1 MSDFTA
7 ILLVLA
13 TFGLMMICLLLAI
26 TRAHQRMDEIVAG
39 VANGV
44 PITTKYRWLLL
55 FYDFWG
61 YVSVGAILL
70 IIFAAGFH
78 KAGEL
83 AANPSVGAVA
93 NLCAITCAV
102 AFAGFFVLCLAVTHY
117 MLSILREAEA
127 D

>member
-1 MSDFTA
+1 M
-7 ILLVLA
+7 LA
-13 TFGLMMICLLLAI
+13 TFGLMIICLLLVM
-26 TRAHQRMDEIVAG
+26 TRGHQRMDEIVSG

-61 YVSVGAILL
+61 YICVGGVLL
-70 IIFAAGFH
+70 IIFATGFH

-83 AANPSVGAVA
+83 AANPSVRAVA
-93 NLCAITCAV
+93 SLCAITCAV
-102 AFAGFFVLCLAVTHY
+102 AFAGFFVLCLALTHY
-117 MLSILREAEA
+117 MLSILRQAEP